1 MFIKPKGSQS
11 KLVFRQTF
19 GPISVVVCVNIYMKI
34 ANKEKEKWKS
44 S

>member
-11 KLVFRQTF
+11 KLLFRQTF
-19 GPISVVVCVNIYMKI
+19 GPISVGVCVNMYMKI
-34 ANKEKEKWKS
+34 ANKEKERWKS